1 MGFSG
6 GSLVQWLQNGAPP
19 PRKRSV
25 VVEWP
30 PGWLRETSV
39 VFLLSNLWLPNQGLG
54 TWLGESLA
62 CCPRV
67 VGGFCSRTPPSGC
80 PTALGQEGPRQGIF
94 GNPVDIFGGDASVS
108 SLAVSRS
115 SLALLQPWPAP
126 LPVGI
131 VCGKSCMGRSAPYP
145 QKEWVFSYFFI

>member
-62 CCPRV
+62 CGPRV
-67 VGGFCSRTPPSGC
+67 VGGFCSLTPPSGC

-94 GNPVDIFGGDASVS
+94 GNPVDIFGGTLVCP
-108 SLAVSRS
+108 RWQCQG
-115 SLALLQPWPAP
+115 LLWCCYN
-126 LPVGI
+126 L
-131 VCGKSCMGRSAPYP
+131 GRPPY
-145 QKEWVFSYFFI
+145 QWA